1 MIVTLLFDSLQQLQH
16 SIFFFFFLIF
26 LLCLQCIDNT
36 RLHWI
41 FCDHKYYVECI
52 IHLWNVL
59 CFCFR
64 FKDHPILNERYL
76 LLNLLGK
83 GGFSE
88 VHKVGH
94 DWTLVLFCIFIYKLV
109 LFRLFIAP
117 FFLNAQPVHF
127 SGFWPQGTEI
137 CGVQDTPVKSRVE
150 GWQESQLYQVSK
162 LHGCPGVLMQV
173 QWEILQSWN
182 HISVGLIRYSLKK
195 RVSVQS
201 VNNGSCFY
209 CEKKMQF

>member
-16 SIFFFFFLIF
+16 SIIFFFFLIF

-36 RLHWI
+36 RLHWT
-41 FCDHKYYVECI
+41 FCDHKYYVKCF

-94 DWTLVLFCIFIYKLV
+94 TEHLFYSAF
-109 LFRLFIAP
+109 LFINWFCFVFLLRP
-117 FFLNAQPVHF
+117 FFWMLSLSIFQGFDLKEQRYVACKIHQLNREWKDDKKANYIKWVN
-127 SGFWPQGTEI
+127 SMA
-137 CGVQDTPVKSRVE
+137 VQV
-150 GWQESQLYQVSK
+150 Y
-162 LHGCPGVLMQV
+162 
-173 QWEILQSWN
+173 
-182 HISVGLIRYSLKK
+182 
-195 RVSVQS
+195 
-201 VNNGSCFY
+201 
-209 CEKKMQF
+209 